1 MTKHYTRCQVK
12 MADVRDVKGLID
24 TTKYN
29 EERREQRTVNVTKVI
44 TQPFRPEK
52 FIGRR
57 V

>member
-1 MTKHYTRCQVK
+1 MTKHCTRGQVK

-24 TTKYN
+24 TTKSN

>member
-1 MTKHYTRCQVK
+1 MTKHCTRGQVK

-29 EERREQRTVNVTKVI
+29 EQLMSQKLL
-44 TQPFRPEK
+44 PFRPEK

>member
-1 MTKHYTRCQVK
+1 

-24 TTKYN
+24 TTKSN
-29 EERREQRTVNVTKVI
+29 EERREQRTVIVTKVI
-44 TQPFRPEK
+44 TQPFRPEN